1 MKTVA
6 PLPDDPE
13 AAEENAPIKPLSAQE
28 ARRLREQHPPVSP
41 WWVVAGQ
48 AGVGLLAALAAWGL
62 TGKQNVGWSTG
73 YGALAVVIPAAI
85 FARGLMSRFS
95 SLNAGTA
102 AAGFMVWEMVKVA
115 STIALVAAGPKLVRD
130 LSWPAM
136 LVGLILALKVYWVA
150 LAFKPRARKPASREE
165 I

>member
-1 MKTVA
+1 MKKVA
-6 PLPDDPE
+6 PPPGFDE
-13 AAEENAPIKPLSAQE
+13 AAEENAPVKPLTAQE

-48 AGVGLLAALAAWGL
+48 AGVGVLAALAAWAL

-85 FARGLMSRFS
+85 FARGLTSRFS

-102 AAGFMVWEMVKVA
+102 AAGFMVWEMVKIA
-115 STIALVAAGPKLVRD
+115 STIALMAAAPKLVRD

-136 LVGLILALKVYWVA
+136 LAGLVLAMKVYWVA
-150 LAFKPRARKPASREE
+150 LAFKPRPRRPQDN
-165 I
+165 

>member
-6 PLPDDPE
+6 PLADDHE
-13 AAEENAPIKPLSAQE
+13 AAEEYAPIKPLSAEE

-48 AGVGLLAALAAWGL
+48 TGVGLLAAVVAWGL
-62 TGKQNVGWSTG
+62 TGKQSVGWSTG
-73 YGALAVVIPAAI
+73 YGAMAVAIPAAL
-85 FARGLMSRFS
+85 FARGLASRFS

-102 AAGFMVWEMVKVA
+102 AVGFLMWEMVKVA
-115 STIALVAAGPKLVRD
+115 STIALVMAAPKLVRD

-150 LAFKPRARKPASREE
+150 LAFNPKGKKPAPTEE

>member
-6 PLPDDPE
+6 PLPDDRE
-13 AAEENAPIKPLSAQE
+13 DAEEESPIKPLGAEE

-48 AGVGLLAALAAWGL
+48 AGVGLCAALVAWGV

-73 YGALAVVIPAAI
+73 YGALAVVIPAAL
-85 FARGLMSRFS
+85 FARGLTSRFS

-102 AAGFMVWEMVKVA
+102 AVGFMAWEMVKVA
-115 STIALVAAGPKLVRD
+115 STIALMAAGPKLVRD

-150 LAFKPRARKPASREE
+150 LAFKPRSKQKKLD
-165 I
+165 